1 MFTGLIETVGH
12 VLRISPM
19 PGGMRLEVQTD
30 LASSLSDGESV
41 AVNGVCLTV
50 AAVQAGAFEAYI
62 GPETARVT
70 NLGALDPGALVNLER
85 PMRADARLGGHFVL
99 GHVDGT
105 GTIGTIE
112 PQEGFQWLTVGYPA
126 ALSSYLIP
134 KGSIA
139 VDGISLTVARLED
152 TQFTVQI
159 VPFTWDHTNLRTCR
173 PGAPVNLEC
182 DMIGKYIVRLAER
195 GGGENRPPAPRT

>member
-1 MFTGLIETVGH
+1 
-12 VLRISPM
+12 M

-30 LASSLSDGESV
+30 LASSLRDGESV

-50 AAVQAGAFEAYI
+50 ADVQAGVFEAHI

-70 NLGALDPGALVNLER
+70 TLGALDPGALVNLER
-85 PMRADARLGGHFVL
+85 PLRADARLGGHFVL

-105 GTIGTIE
+105 GTIRSIE
-112 PQEGFQWLTVGYPA
+112 PQEGFQWLAVAYPA
-126 ALSSYLIP
+126 ALGSYLIP

-159 VPFTWDHTNLRTCR
+159 VPFTWDHTNLRACQ
-173 PGAPVNLEC
+173 PGTPVNLEC

-195 GGGENRPPAPRT
+195 REAGG